1 MDLPTSGH
9 VTIGG
14 EVVSSSSEHERSQLR
29 LQKVGFVFQ
38 NFSLIPVLTM
48 VLATRGP
55 SARASAK
62 LSRAQAAAAMAV

>member
-48 VLATRGP
+48 VWRREDHLRGRP
-55 SARASAK
+55 PN
-62 LSRAQAAAAMAV
+62 